1 MYVEYVNDKNV
12 PSKLIFYF
20 KVRPCQGGLLFDPKY
35 RVCNRPE
42 SIVLKVNCKLR
53 GTSNVIE
60 KLSMKPKSKRIGAH
74 KKSAHK
80 KAAHKKLKRPRPAKS
95 PQIKQ
100 TSDSGPNLDFKFFP
114 IRS

>member
-1 MYVEYVNDKNV
+1 M
-12 PSKLIFYF
+12 
-20 KVRPCQGGLLFDPKY
+20 RPCQGGLLFDPKY

-80 KAAHKKLKRPRPAKS
+80 KAAHKKVTPKKIRHPRPTKS
-95 PQIKQ
+95 EP
-100 TSDSGPNLDFKFFP
+100 SGPNLDFKFFP